1 MHKTDA
7 DRIDSLLRDLRP
19 ESRSPRG
26 RPAQSLDERMRQ
38 LFTPGV
44 SIAVVDNFELAWA
57 GGFGVRKR
65 REEGAVSANTLFQAA
80 SISKPIFA
88 LAVMRLAKSGV
99 LKLDADVNEYLLSWR
114 VPDSAGWRPRITV
127 RQLLSHTAGTT
138 EHGFA
143 GYLPSAPLPALTEVL
158 NGVPPANSGAIVVDL
173 LPGLQARYSGG
184 GTTIA
189 QQVVIDVLGRPLPEI
204 MRELVLDPLQMSRST
219 YEQPLPARLAGD
231 AALAHG
237 WDGAPLSGGW
247 HVYPEI
253 AAAGLWTTAAD
264 LARLAKELM
273 RILRGDE
280 SALGLDRDA
289 IDDML
294 RPQLPDQKVGG
305 DYYGIGWLC
314 AGQGDAFQFG
324 HGGRNEGYVSS
335 IRLLPARG
343 KAAVVL
349 LNSNRGFPL
358 REEIVAAIGRYY
370 EWPAAASVPK
380 VVAMSSDVNYAGT
393 YRDPLGFTFRVAQT
407 KGGLLLQFGA
417 QQSLPLDPISPLEF
431 AGDVLDLKVSFA
443 AGEHGAIVSMTVTQ
457 GGKVIVA
464 ARQNNPADPAPD
476 LNRSQ

>member
-1 MHKTDA
+1 MNKTHT
-7 DRIDSLLRDLRP
+7 DRIASLLRDLRP

-44 SIAVVDNFELAWA
+44 SIAVIDDFDLVWA
-57 GGFGVRKR
+57 GDFGVRKR
-65 REEGAVSANTLFQAA
+65 REGGGVSAETLFQAA

-88 LAVMRLAKSGV
+88 LAVMRLVKSGM
-99 LKLDADVNEYLLSWR
+99 LRLDADVNEYLLSWR
-114 VPDSAGWRPRITV
+114 VPDSGGWRPRITL

-143 GYLPSAPLPALTEVL
+143 GYPPSVRLPALTEVL

-189 QQVVIDVLGRPLPEI
+189 QQVVIDVLRRPLPEI

-231 AALAHG
+231 VAVAHG

-247 HVYPEI
+247 HVYPEM

-264 LARLAKELM
+264 LARLAIELM
-273 RILRGDE
+273 RILGGDE

-289 IDDML
+289 IGEML
-294 RPQLPDQKVGG
+294 RPQVPDPEVGG
-305 DYYGIGWLC
+305 DYFGIGWLC
-314 AGQGDAFQFG
+314 AGQGDAFRFG

-335 IRLLPARG
+335 MRLLPARG

-370 EWPAAASVPK
+370 EWPAVAEMPK
-380 VVAMSSDVNYAGT
+380 IVAMPSDVDYAGT
-393 YRDPLGFTFRVAQT
+393 YRDPAGLAFRVVQT
-407 KGGLLLQFGA
+407 KVGLLLQFGA
-417 QQSLPLDPISPLEF
+417 QKALPFDPISSLEF
-431 AGDVLDLKVSFA
+431 ASDALDLKVSFA
-443 AGEHGAIVSMTVTQ
+443 VGEQGAILSMTVTQ
-457 GGKVIVA
+457 GSKVIVA
-464 ARQNNPADPAPD
+464 ARRNNPADPAPD
-476 LNRSQ
+476 

>member
-1 MHKTDA
+1 
-7 DRIDSLLRDLRP
+7 
-19 ESRSPRG
+19 
-26 RPAQSLDERMRQ
+26 MRK

-44 SIAVVDNFELAWA
+44 SIAVVDDFELAWA

-65 REEGAVSANTLFQAA
+65 REEGAVSADTLFQAA

-88 LAVMRLAKSGV
+88 LAVMRLAKTGM
-99 LKLDADVNEYLLSWR
+99 LELDADVNEYLQSWR
-114 VPDSAGWRPRITV
+114 VPDSAGWRPQITV

-143 GYLPSAPLPALTEVL
+143 GYPPSAELPALTEVL

-189 QQVVIDVLGRPLPEI
+189 QQVVTDVLRRPLPEI
-204 MRELVLDPLQMSRST
+204 MRELVLDPLQMNCST
-219 YEQPLPARLAGD
+219 YEQPLPARLAD
-231 AALAHG
+231 DVAVAHG

-247 HVYPEI
+247 RVYPEM

-264 LARLAKELM
+264 LARLATELM

-280 SALGLDRDA
+280 LALGLDRDA
-289 IDDML
+289 IGEML
-294 RPQLPDQKVGG
+294 RPQLPDQKLGD

-314 AGQGDAFQFG
+314 AGQDDAFQFG
-324 HGGRNEGYVSS
+324 HGGRNEGYVGS

-358 REEIVAAIGRYY
+358 REEIVAAIGRNY

-380 VVAMSSDVNYAGT
+380 IVAVPSDVNYAGT
-393 YRDPLGFTFRVAQT
+393 YRDLAGFTFRVAQT
-407 KGGLLLQFGA
+407 KVGLLLQFGA
-417 QQSLPLDPISPLEF
+417 QKSLPLDRISPLEF
-431 AGDVLDLKVSFA
+431 ASDVLDLKVSFA
-443 AGEHGAIVSMTVTQ
+443 AGEHGAILSMTVTQ

-464 ARQNNPADPAPD
+464 ARQNDPADPRPI
-476 LNRSQ
+476 